1 MKIFD
6 ENFFLYFEE
15 FDLCK
20 SVIDKGENVFTSK
33 DLSTPNTYQI
43 LECYPNPFNGSLKI
57 QYEIA
62 EASFVNIKVFSING
76 RLVNDFDMGKLFA
89 GKHSLI
95 WDGLSKDGRSLP
107 TGIYIISLNTT
118 NSIINKKVLFL
129 K

>member
-1 MKIFD
+1 MK
-6 ENFFLYFEE
+6 NFLNIS
-15 FDLCK
+15 D
-20 SVIDKGENVFTSK
+20 FTSK

-76 RLVNDFDMGKLFA
+76 SLVNDFDMGKLFA
-89 GKHSLI
+89 GQHSLI

-118 NSIINKKVLFL
+118 NSISNKKVLFL